1 MMNFGGYES
10 PEHFDNHVDN
20 LRGTMFYV
28 CQVVGAHFNIVLLE
42 HKYVINW
49 SLRPLL
55 ALTVQYVL
63 LLSSKNFDLK
73 YLS

>member
-28 CQVVGAHFNIVLLE
+28 CQVVGVDFNIVLLE
-42 HKYVINW
+42 H
-49 SLRPLL
+49 
-55 ALTVQYVL
+55 
-63 LLSSKNFDLK
+63 
-73 YLS
+73 